1 MAVQTIETIRVPVCL
16 DTNQQVI
23 AMFTI
28 NRAYEPEF
36 GALCR
41 ELGGLPT
48 LEEAEAWLKTLE
60 ERKEV

>member
-1 MAVQTIETIRVPVCL
+1 MAVQTIETIQVPVCL
-16 DTNQQVI
+16 DNNQQVI

-28 NRAYEPEF
+28 NRAYEAGF

-48 LEEAEAWLKTLE
+48 LEEAETWLIEVE
-60 ERKEV
+60 EKREV

>member
-1 MAVQTIETIRVPVCL
+1 MEVQNQEITKVPVCL
-16 DTNQQVI
+16 DNNQQVI

-28 NRAYEPEF
+28 PTKHEPAF

-48 LEEAEAWLKTLE
+48 IDEAEEWLAKIE
-60 ERKEV
+60 NR